1 MTSVHGAD
9 DPQFVVELVPTCGLC
24 GSAESTLEFRV
35 DEFGFVR
42 CRGCGLLRLSPR
54 PEAAALETLYGEGFL
69 ASAVDRVTVE
79 NELRDP
85 TFAYRRQ
92 VLEQHTDRRSIVEIG
107 CGDGN
112 FLAFLERVGWAVT
125 GTELTTQSVDL
136 VRRKHGI
143 AVHEGAFTDL
153 GFPDAAFD
161 SIGMY
166 HVLEHVYDPLP
177 VITEV
182 GRTLKRGGIFHVQ
195 IPHVEGIEGSIAGKY
210 FWALATPR
218 HAYLYGRGTL
228 SRLLA
233 NGGLRV
239 LSVRTYDP
247 WHSPACTA
255 NTIRAVAAAALVRKQ
270 PRARAWNDGSA
281 VFDDLARPSGAP
293 ELGTF
298 RALAERGL
306 AIAANALSRAEA
318 LIGRGN
324 VLDVVARRE

>member
-9 DPQFVVELVPTCGLC
+9 DPQFAVELVPTCGLC

-35 DEFGFVR
+35 EQYGFVR

-69 ASAVDRVTVE
+69 APAVDRVTVE
-79 NELRDP
+79 NELRNP
-85 TFAYRRQ
+85 TFAYRQR
-92 VLEQHTDRRSIVEIG
+92 VLEKHTDRRSIMEIG

-112 FLAFLERVGWAVT
+112 FLAFLQRVGWEVA
-125 GTELTTQSVDL
+125 GTEFAAKNVDL
-136 VRRKHGI
+136 VRRKHGTS
-143 AVHEGAFTDL
+143 VHQGTFTEL
-153 GFPDAAFD
+153 GFPTATFD
-161 SIGMY
+161 TVGMY

-195 IPHVEGIEGSIAGKY
+195 IPHVEGIEGSIAGNY
-210 FWALATPR
+210 FWALATPC
-218 HAYLYGRGTL
+218 HAYLYGRATL

-247 WHSPACTA
+247 WHSPECTA

-281 VFDDLARPSGAP
+281 AFDDLARPSGAP

-298 RALAERGL
+298 RALAERSL
-306 AIAANALSRAEA
+306 ATAANVLSRAEA